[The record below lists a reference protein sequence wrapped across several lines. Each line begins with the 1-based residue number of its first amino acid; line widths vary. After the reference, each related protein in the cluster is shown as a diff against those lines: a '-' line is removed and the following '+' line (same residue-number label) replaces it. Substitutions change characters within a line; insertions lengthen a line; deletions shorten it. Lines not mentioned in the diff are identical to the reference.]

1 MHILGRED
9 GLAVEGPNP
18 LHLVV
23 LGGDAQHVGG
33 GFLSLVV
40 DVCLAV
46 DDVEAAGLAAH
57 GLALVFGEHIG
68 DELLQTG
75 VVEVEVGVAVGSLL
89 EHIES
94 S

>member
-33 GFLSLVV
+33 GFLSLV
-40 DVCLAV
+40 V